1 MKIFILI
8 FFFSLFYVSAKWEK
22 LDNIYFISFQFSM
35 FIFSLYKNCMKK
47 VFYHLYIFM
56 KKKEVSK
63 ATRNF
68 FLALLSMLLFSFYKW
83 YCAIEWKWFQIV
95 SIYYYSRVSVIRGQ
109 VITPQG
115 LGIIGIRVSVDKDAR
130 FGFTL
135 TRSGGWWV
143 FMFLNDHLNCSCRHH
158 ALFVKISKLHCAL

>member
-1 MKIFILI
+1 MYLQNERNLI
-8 FFFSLFYVSAKWEK
+8 
-22 LDNIYFISFQFSM
+22 IFISFHFNFQCSF
-35 FIFSLYKNCMKK
+35 FPCIKIVWKK
-47 VFYHLYIFM
+47 FFYHLYIFM
-56 KKKEVSK
+56 KKKKYQKQQETSSLHCY
-63 ATRNF
+63 RCYS
-68 FLALLSMLLFSFYKW
+68 LSLYKW

-143 FMFLNDHLNCSCRHH
+143 FMLLNDHLHCSCRHQ
-158 ALFVKISKLHCAL
+158 ARSLR

>member
-8 FFFSLFYVSAKWEK
+8 FFFFLFYVSAKWEK
-22 LDNIYFISFQFSM
+22 NLIIFISFHFNFQCSFFPCIKIVWKKFFLS
-35 FIFSLYKNCMKK
+35 SLY
-47 VFYHLYIFM
+47 FYE
-56 KKKEVSK
+56 KKEVSK

-143 FMFLNDHLNCSCRHH
+143 FMFLNDHLLCSCRHR
-158 ALFVKISKLHCAL
+158 